1 MVVRDRFSDR
11 APRQVYTLFRI
22 FQAIVL
28 LMILLDSYA
37 LQSHAFQELRESRI
51 QEAAAMSSESSAVP
65 TNFIRNIIINDLET
79 GKHDTVVTR
88 FPPEP
93 NGHLHIGHAKSIC
106 LNFGIADE
114 FGGKTN
120 LRFDD
125 TNPLKE
131 NEDFMNAIM
140 EDVRWLGFEWDNLLH
155 ASDYFEDLYGFA
167 VHLIKTGKAYVE
179 ELSAEEIL
187 EYRGDWMNNEPGR
200 ESPWRDRPVE
210 ESLELFERMKNGE
223 FEDGKYVLR
232 AKIDMAS
239 PDRFMRDPVMYRIR
253 NASHHRTGDT
263 WHIYPMYDWAHGI
276 SDAIEGITHSLCTL
290 EFEEH
295 RPLYEWFLENI
306 PAPSMPRQIEF
317 ARGNLDYTVM
327 SKRRL
332 RELVEEGHVTGWD
345 DPRLPTLAGLRR
357 RGFTPES
364 IRAFWSDMGVSKSN
378 SIIPMG
384 VLENYVRNDLNVRAP
399 RTMAVLDPLKVVL
412 TNFPAGETE
421 WLEAAVHPQDESMG
435 TRQVPVT
442 REIWIE
448 RGDFMEDPP
457 RKFFRLKPGGEV
469 RLRNA
474 FIVRCTDVIKDAA
487 GEIVELHCELD
498 PETRSGMP
506 GASRK
511 VKGTIHWVSA
521 EHGVP
526 VEVRLC
532 DRLFTVPN
540 PLGEKGR
547 DFREFINPHS
557 MDVMKRVIVEPGVAE
572 GGPGDFYQFERTGYF
587 CHDAVDSKP
596 GRPVLNRIVTLRD
609 SWARIEKELA
619 QQKK

>member
-1 MVVRDRFSDR
+1 
-11 APRQVYTLFRI
+11 
-22 FQAIVL
+22 
-28 LMILLDSYA
+28 
-37 LQSHAFQELRESRI
+37 
-51 QEAAAMSSESSAVP
+51 MSSEAPVVP
-65 TNFIRNIIINDLET
+65 TNFIRNIIISDLEA
-79 GKHDTVVTR
+79 GKHQSIVTR

-106 LNFGIADE
+106 LNFGVADE

-140 EDVRWLGFEWDNLLH
+140 EDVRWLGFEWDNLFH
-155 ASDYFEDLYGFA
+155 ASDYFEDLYQYA
-167 VHLIKTGKAYVE
+167 IHLIKTGKAYVE
-179 ELSAEEIL
+179 ELNADQII
-187 EYRGDWMNNEPGR
+187 EYRGDWKNNEPGKD
-200 ESPWRDRPVE
+200 SPWRDRPVE
-210 ESLELFERMKNGE
+210 ENLDLFQRMKAGE

-253 NASHHRTGDT
+253 NASHHRTGDE

-306 PAPSMPRQIEF
+306 PSPSNPRQIEF

-332 RELVEEGHVTGWD
+332 RELVEEGHVNGWD

-357 RGFTPES
+357 RGFTPEA
-364 IRAFWSDMGVSKSN
+364 IRAFWTEMGISKSN
-378 SIIPMG
+378 SIISMG
-384 VLENYVRNDLNVRAP
+384 VLENAVRNDLNVRAP

-412 TNFPAGETE
+412 SNFPEGETE
-421 WLEAAVHPQDESMG
+421 WIEAAVHPQNEEMG
-435 TRQVPVT
+435 KRKVPLT

-448 RGDFMEDPP
+448 RSDFMEEPP

-474 FIVRCTDVIKDAA
+474 FIVKCTDVIKNAE
-487 GEIVELHCELD
+487 GEVIELHCEFD

-521 EHGVP
+521 EYGVP

-540 PLGEKGR
+540 PLGEKDH
-547 DFREFINPHS
+547 DFREFLNPHS
-557 MDVMKRVIVEPGVAE
+557 LDVMTNVVVEPAVAE

-587 CHDAVDSKP
+587 CHDNVDSKP

-609 SWARIEKELA
+609 SWARIEKEMA
-619 QQKK
+619 RAK

>member
-1 MVVRDRFSDR
+1 LNNDKTPPV
-11 APRQVYTLFRI
+11 
-22 FQAIVL
+22 
-28 LMILLDSYA
+28 
-37 LQSHAFQELRESRI
+37 
-51 QEAAAMSSESSAVP
+51 
-65 TNFIRNIIINDLET
+65 TNFIRNIVINDLET
-79 GKHDTVVTR
+79 GKHDKIVTR

-114 FGGKTN
+114 FGGTTN

-131 NEDFMNAIM
+131 KEDFMNAIM
-140 EDVRWLGFEWDNLLH
+140 EDVHWLGFEWDNLYH
-155 ASDYFEDLYGFA
+155 ASDYFEQLYDYA
-167 VHLIKTGKAYVE
+167 VHLIETGKAYVE
-179 ELSAEEIL
+179 ELTAEEIL

-200 ESPWRDRPVE
+200 ESPWRERPVE
-210 ESLELFERMKNGE
+210 ESLDLFARMKAGE

-306 PAPSMPRQIEF
+306 PSPGNPRQIEF
-317 ARGNLDYTVM
+317 ARGNLDFTVM

-332 RELVEEGHVTGWD
+332 RELVEEGHVADWD
-345 DPRLPTLAGLRR
+345 DPRMPTIAGLRR
-357 RGFTPES
+357 RGYTPES
-364 IRAFWSDMGVSKSN
+364 IRAFWADMGISKSN
-378 SIIPMG
+378 SIISMS
-384 VLENYVRNDLNVRAP
+384 VLENYVRNDLNARAP
-399 RTMAVLDPLKVVL
+399 RAMAVLDPVKVVL
-412 TNFPAGETE
+412 TNYPEGRVEY
-421 WLEAAVHPQDESMG
+421 LEAPRHPQDPGMG
-435 TRQVPVT
+435 TRQVPLG

-457 RKFFRLKPGGEV
+457 RKFFRLRPGGEV

-474 FIVRCTDVIKDAA
+474 FIIKCLDVVKDDD
-487 GEIVELHCELD
+487 GKVTEIHCEYD
-498 PETRSGMP
+498 PDSRSGMP
-506 GASRK
+506 GASRR
-511 VKGTIHWVSA
+511 VKGTIHWVSVA
-521 EHGVP
+521 HGVSA
-526 VEVRLC
+526 EVRMY

-540 PLGEKGR
+540 PLGEKDR
-547 DFREFINPHS
+547 DFREFLNPHS
-557 MDVMKRVIVEPGVAE
+557 LDLVPEAVVEPSVAA
-572 GGPGDFYQFERTGYF
+572 GGPGDFFQFERVGYF
-587 CHDAVDSKP
+587 VIDAHSGDP
-596 GRPVLNRIVTLRD
+596 DHPLLNRTVALRD
-609 SWARIEKELA
+609 SWAKLNR
-619 QQKK
+619 

>member
-1 MVVRDRFSDR
+1 MN
-11 APRQVYTLFRI
+11 
-22 FQAIVL
+22 
-28 LMILLDSYA
+28 
-37 LQSHAFQELRESRI
+37 
-51 QEAAAMSSESSAVP
+51 SESDTKT
-65 TNFIRNIIINDLET
+65 TNFIRNIVIQDLES
-79 GKHDTVVTR
+79 GKHDEIVTR

-106 LNFGIADE
+106 LNFGLAAE
-114 FGGKTN
+114 FNGRTN

-131 NEDFMNAIM
+131 NEDFMLAIM
-140 EDVRWLGFEWDNLLH
+140 DDVRWLGFEWDELRH
-155 ASDYFEDLYGFA
+155 ASDYFHELYDYA
-167 VHLIKTGKAYVE
+167 LHLIRTDKAYVE
-179 ELSAEEIL
+179 ELTADQIRA
-187 EYRGDWMNNEPGR
+187 YRGTLTEPGK
-200 ESPWRDRPVE
+200 ESPWRNRPME
-210 ESLELFERMKNGE
+210 ESLDLFQRMKAGE

-232 AKIDMAS
+232 AKIDMAH
-239 PDRFMRDPVMYRIR
+239 PNMNMRDPVVYRIR
-253 NASHHRTGDT
+253 NASHHRTGDE

-290 EFEEH
+290 EFEDH
-295 RPLYEWFLENI
+295 RPLYDWFLENI

-332 RELVEEGHVTGWD
+332 RELVEEGHVDGWD
-345 DPRLPTLAGLRR
+345 DPRMPTLAGIRR

-364 IRAFWSDMGVSKSN
+364 IVAFWNEMGISKTE
-378 SIIPMG
+378 SIIPMT
-384 VLENYVRNDLNVRAP
+384 VLENAVRNDLNVRAP

-412 TNFPAGETE
+412 TNFPEGETE
-421 WLEAAVHPQDESMG
+421 WLEAPIHPQDESRG
-435 TRQVPVT
+435 TREVPLT

-457 RKFFRLKPGGEV
+457 RKFFRMRPGGEV

-474 FIVRCTDVIKDAA
+474 FIVKCVDVVKNEAGEVIKLRC
-487 GEIVELHCELD
+487 EID
-498 PETRSGMP
+498 PDSRSGMP

-521 EHGVP
+521 EYGKP
-526 VEVRLC
+526 VEIRLC

-540 PLGEKGR
+540 PLGDKRR
-547 DFREFINPHS
+547 DYREFLNPHS
-557 MDVMKRVIVEPGVAE
+557 MDVIMDAIVEPHVVE

-587 CHDAVDSKP
+587 CHDPVDSKP

-609 SWARIEKELA
+609 SWARIEKEMA
-619 QQKK
+619 RS